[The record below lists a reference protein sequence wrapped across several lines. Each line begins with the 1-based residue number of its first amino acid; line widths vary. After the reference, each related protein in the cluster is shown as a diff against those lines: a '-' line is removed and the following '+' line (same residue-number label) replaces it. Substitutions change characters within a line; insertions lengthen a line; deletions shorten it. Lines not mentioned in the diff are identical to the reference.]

1 MITTKSYFDLETVCL
16 GFLRAFESGKT
27 RAVTLAARRSNVN
40 VILKNMENRPYRDL
54 TEEDFADMI
63 QRLRSTGGNKEP
75 SLMQKWTTIRAIRE
89 YAYREGIIE
98 DCTPWPFPEPE
109 MERPEAFSVETQDHV
124 LQKIRQN
131 VESVVME
138 ILLRENLEL
147 KELIALRVRDVHFD
161 LGYVEICQR
170 AIKQKNRF
178 SVKKLKTQRIVYLS
192 HESMQLLRKTMMKR
206 KKWFF
211 PSENSNL
218 EDCLI
223 FANREGNLHFVSHYI
238 WAFKQL
244 SEQCGIEIHA
254 QTLTS
259 AEFLHKDSY
268 EMAMQVSD
276 ESCGGESRNASL
288 KKFRKYQAISI
299 AEQKT
304 IMKQDSSVIQNAFL
318 QFKLVTGTRTAEILG
333 LTWDK
338 VKKEN
343 HTVHIQNQLAGGNS
357 LRMIR
362 STKNFRQ
369 RVLHLPEVAF
379 QILDKIQEKTQGIL
393 SPIGKYD
400 FVFCLDNGSPLNK
413 NDMNEWLR
421 KILGH
426 KDVFLHNL
434 RSTAATMMYKATG
447 VVSDA
452 TRLLG
457 HLDEA
462 VTEEHYID
470 VLPDSG
476 AVADSLSG
484 SYRDM
489 EGVRPV

>member
-1 MITTKSYFDLETVCL
+1 MITAKSYFDLEMVYK
-16 GFLRAFESGKT
+16 GFLRAIESGKT
-27 RAVTLAARRSNVN
+27 GAVTLAAKRSNVN
-40 VILKNMENRPYRDL
+40 VILKNIENRPYRDL
-54 TEEDFADMI
+54 TKEDFAEMI
-63 QRLRSTGGNKEP
+63 QHLRMKCGNREP

-98 DCTPWPFPEPE
+98 DRTPWPFPEPE
-109 MERPEAFSVETQDHV
+109 IERSEAFSAETQDHV

-138 ILLRENLEL
+138 ILLRESLEL

-170 AIKQKNRF
+170 VINQKNHF
-178 SVKKLKTQRIVYLS
+178 SVKKMKERRIVYLS
-192 HESMQLLRKTMMKR
+192 HESMQLLRKVAMKR

-211 PSENSNL
+211 PSENSNW

-223 FANREGNLHFVSHYI
+223 FANRDGNLHFVSHYI

-244 SEQCGIEIHA
+244 SEQCGIEIHE

-259 AEFLHKDSY
+259 AEFLHRDPY

-299 AEQKT
+299 AEQKM
-304 IMKQDSSVIQNAFL
+304 IMKQDSSVVQNAFL

-338 VKKEN
+338 VKKES

-379 QILDKIQEKTQGIL
+379 QILDKIQDKTQGIL

-400 FVFCLDNGSPLNK
+400 FVFCLNNGSPLSK

-484 SYRDM
+484 YYRDM
-489 EGVRPV
+489 EGVIPV

>member
-1 MITTKSYFDLETVCL
+1 MINLDLKTVCL
-16 GFLRAFESGKT
+16 GFLRAMELKKIG
-27 RAVTLAARRSNVN
+27 AVTLAARRSNVN
-40 VILKNMENRPYRDL
+40 VILRNIENRPYRDIS
-54 TEEDFADMI
+54 EKDFAEMI
-63 QRLRSTGGNKEP
+63 QHLRITGSNKEP
-75 SLMQKWTTIRAIRE
+75 SLMQKWSTVRAIRE

-98 DCTPWPFPEPE
+98 DRTPWPFPEPKLE
-109 MERPEAFSVETQDHV
+109 KLKAISKETQDHV

-131 VESVVME
+131 AESTVME
-138 ILLRENLEL
+138 ILLREKLDM

-170 AIKQKNRF
+170 VISQGNRF
-178 SVKKLKTQRIVYLS
+178 IVKKMKAQRIVYLS
-192 HESMQLLRKTMMKR
+192 HESTRLLRKAIMKR
-206 KKWFF
+206 KKCFF
-211 PSENSNL
+211 PSENSSW

-238 WAFKQL
+238 CAFKQL
-244 SEQCGIEIHA
+244 SAQCGIEINE
-254 QTLTS
+254 QNLVN
-259 AEFLHKDSY
+259 AEFLQKESY
-268 EMAMQVSD
+268 EAADSD

-288 KKFRKYQAISI
+288 KKFRKYKAISI
-299 AEQKT
+299 DEQKM
-304 IMKQDSSVIQNAFL
+304 IMKQDSSVVQNAFL

-338 VKKEN
+338 VRKES
-343 HTVHIQNQLAGGNS
+343 HTVYIQNQLAGGNS

-369 RVLHLPEVAF
+369 RVLHLPEIAF
-379 QILDKIQEKTQGIL
+379 QILDKIQGKTQGIL
-393 SPIGKYD
+393 SPVGKYD
-400 FVFCLDNGSPLNK
+400 FVFCLNNGSPLNQ
-413 NDMNEWLR
+413 NEMNEWLR
-421 KILGH
+421 KVLGH
-426 KDVFLHNL
+426 KNVFLHNL
-434 RSTAATMMYKATG
+434 RSTAASVMYKATG

-470 VLPDSG
+470 VLPDLE

-484 SYRDM
+484 YYRDM
-489 EGVRPV
+489 KGVKSV